1 MTKQKEFVI
10 KWLPMLERV
19 QQDDSLKA
27 QCKSY
32 DAYSPSVDCEKI
44 VEEIKFHSF
53 LEEAYDSG
61 IVVSNYNEFTDEKE
75 EMVSNSTDE
84 FINSLS
90 ENEIMSCIAWHFRR
104 DHWIEGS
111 LISESF
117 VNGSLVRLFRAF
129 AKEKY

>member
-19 QQDDSLKA
+19 QMDDSLIA
-27 QCKSY
+27 HCKSY
-32 DAYSPSVDCEKI
+32 DAYSPSVDCDKT
-44 VEEIKFHSF
+44 VEELKFHSF

-61 IVVSNYNEFTDEKE
+61 IVVSNYNEFTDGKE
-75 EMVSNSTDE
+75 ELVSSSTDA
-84 FINSLS
+84 FINGLS

-111 LISESF
+111 LINESF
-117 VNGSLVRLFRAF
+117 VDGSLLRLFRAF
-129 AKEKY
+129 TKEK